1 MDSFRKRYKKRV
13 FSSLAL
19 STLAF
24 VIGLLFLT
32 IGFSVFQAS
41 VEISNIT
48 AVIRVQKDIRVT
60 GVYAINATNGASSN
74 YEEYD
79 VNRITSSLHLP
90 NANST
95 MTYHIEVTNIGNTE
109 QGIYAINEIYK
120 KINSNIDSNLEIK
133 SKTVNLKEALCDD
146 SNSTECKLGS
156 VTTFDITIGYKNN
169 GYNGTDLTHLIEL
182 EFDFRRVFN
191 ITYSGFSG
199 NTSGLPSQMI
209 DGDTKTITFNATS
222 GIPTN
227 VVVTGASGSY
237 SSPTLT
243 LSNVTIQNLVDT
255 IVVTKAYSITYSGF
269 SGNTSGLPQI
279 ITASGGTITF
289 DSTSGIPTNVSIS
302 GGATGNYVSPTLTI
316 NPGVTGDITITVSNS
331 GGGDQPLVEDD
342 TTTTYDPNNVPPNS
356 NIIYTAVD
364 GAPQVTTD
372 ENGNITSFEF
382 TDASENNPVTITT
395 DNAIS
400 TGFMPFNGGSNW
412 ELDMTFSYDSEA
424 NSSTSNSKTAVVLA
438 CSDWSSGSMTSGFT
452 FRFYNFKNVAG
463 TTSTYRF
470 NGMLKYRPQLQVEN
484 NGTVDTLY
492 GLYTTGSSGVFMTS
506 PMTYTVHIVKNGN
519 NITFELSNG
528 SQLNYHPTS
537 NKNTGYSTADANT
550 KKTVTWQDNGSSSNV
565 DITIGGYLSSAGVI
579 AQKSNITVYNFSVRR
594 TN

>member
-24 VIGLLFLT
+24 VISLLFLT

-79 VNRITSSLHLP
+79 VNRIT
-90 NANST
+90 
-95 MTYHIEVTNIGNTE
+95 
-109 QGIYAINEIYK
+109 EIYK

-331 GGGDQPLVEDD
+331 GGGDQPAHRHRGPFQLRG
-342 TTTTYDPNNVPPNS
+342 P
-356 NIIYTAVD
+356 A
-364 GAPQVTTD
+364 GALPR
-372 ENGNITSFEF
+372 EH
-382 TDASENNPVTITT
+382 
-395 DNAIS
+395 
-400 TGFMPFNGGSNW
+400 
-412 ELDMTFSYDSEA
+412 
-424 NSSTSNSKTAVVLA
+424 LA
-438 CSDWSSGSMTSGFT
+438 AALYRRSDRGHVHRQRWQQTT
-452 FRFYNFKNVAG
+452 FRRRPHVA
-463 TTSTYRF
+463 R
-470 NGMLKYRPQLQVEN
+470 LEQEQVILRHR
-484 NGTVDTLY
+484 GG
-492 GLYTTGSSGVFMTS
+492 GLS
-506 PMTYTVHIVKNGN
+506 
-519 NITFELSNG
+519 E
-528 SQLNYHPTS
+528 
-537 NKNTGYSTADANT
+537 TARHC
-550 KKTVTWQDNGSSSNV
+550 VC
-565 DITIGGYLSSAGVI
+565 
-579 AQKSNITVYNFSVRR
+579 
-594 TN
+594 